1 MGIIKLLFMLAI
13 MAVIAGVAF
22 YFAPD
27 SIKEQGLAYLNES
40 SLVPIEIKKAAENLY
55 ATPEYSREKL
65 EKELVQNFESIEAI
79 IRKTSSDPEP
89 IIQKIQRTKEIVEEI
104 KEIRSDPTFVTKIT
118 EIVTE
123 KVLSSISPSNNTP
136 NSCPK

>member
-1 MGIIKLLFMLAI
+1 MIAI

-27 SIKEQGLAYLNES
+27 NIKEQGLAYLNES
-40 SLVPIEIKKAAENLY
+40 NLVPIEIKKAAENIY
-55 ATPEYSREKL
+55 ATPEYNREKL
-65 EKELVQNFESIEAI
+65 EKELIQSFESIESI
-79 IRKTSSDPEP
+79 IRKTSSDPGP

-104 KEIRSDPTFVTKIT
+104 KEIKSDPTFISKIT

-123 KVLSSISPSNNTP
+123 KVLSTVSG
-136 NSCPK
+136 NSEYCPKP